1 MSVFL
6 QDRGGNQF
14 VHRKALVVECYHQTQ
29 SRRQLNKRCDFESE
43 TIEFAG
49 FWACLLSFWVVSGHE
64 KQFFVVVVFIG
75 GLRKVM

>member
-6 QDRGGNQF
+6 QDRGGNPICPSQG
-14 VHRKALVVECYHQTQ
+14 LVECYHQTQ
-29 SRRQLNKRCDFESE
+29 SRRQLNERCDLESE
-43 TIEFAG
+43 TLEFAG

-64 KQFFVVVVFIG
+64 KQVFVVVVFIG